1 MENVEWLGHDSF
13 RLSGEKTIYI
23 DPWNVKEG
31 KADIILIT
39 HGHYDHCSPEDV
51 MNISDSE
58 TKLFITADVQS
69 KFPDFPGKVV
79 LVEPGK
85 IFDVHGVKIEVV
97 SAYNTNKSF
106 HPKDNDWVGY
116 VVTLNGKRIYHAGDT
131 DLIPEM
137 NDLKDIDIALLPVS
151 GTYVMTAEE
160 AAQAANTIKP
170 KVAVP
175 MHYNAIVGT
184 KEDAEKFKKL
194 CKCEV
199 EILG

>member
-23 DPWNVKEG
+23 DPWNVKED

-85 IFDVHGVKIEVV
+85 IFDVSGVKIEVV
-97 SAYNTNKSF
+97 SA
-106 HPKDNDWVGY
+106 
-116 VVTLNGKRIYHAGDT
+116 
-131 DLIPEM
+131 
-137 NDLKDIDIALLPVS
+137 
-151 GTYVMTAEE
+151 
-160 AAQAANTIKP
+160 
-170 KVAVP
+170 
-175 MHYNAIVGT
+175 
-184 KEDAEKFKKL
+184 
-194 CKCEV
+194 
-199 EILG
+199 